1 MWLFRSLYS
10 TLVLFGMLLHL
21 VFSLGLERYGLN
33 EHVLILGAE
42 PVGTESVAI
51 HGKIIVTVLCR
62 SESLKSAC

>member
-42 PVGTESVAI
+42 PVGTESVDI

-62 SESLKSAC
+62 RESLKSSC